1 MERGTW
7 ALASGS
13 CGSRSRRVEFW
24 RRSSLVFCTSR
35 CSSWRRH
42 SGQKTFPPPT
52 ITQIPIPAPPSVS
65 RRISALKLQVWLFV
79 TVCFK
84 ELKKLS
90 FRCMMHIT
98 GDLLKHVSTE
108 LKLTTNQQS
117 RGCQCTETGD
127 HAGRFLCFMVLIVEQ
142 L

>member
-1 MERGTW
+1 M
-7 ALASGS
+7 
-13 CGSRSRRVEFW
+13 
-24 RRSSLVFCTSR
+24 
-35 CSSWRRH
+35 
-42 SGQKTFPPPT
+42 
-52 ITQIPIPAPPSVS
+52 
-65 RRISALKLQVWLFV
+65 WLFV

-98 GDLLKHVSTE
+98 EDLLKHVSTE